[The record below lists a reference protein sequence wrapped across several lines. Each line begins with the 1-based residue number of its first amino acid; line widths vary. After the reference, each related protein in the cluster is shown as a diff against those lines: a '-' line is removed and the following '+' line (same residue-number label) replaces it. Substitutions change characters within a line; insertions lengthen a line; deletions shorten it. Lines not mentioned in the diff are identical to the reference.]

1 MALQNGCN
9 MDVHP
14 VSIGDI
20 NIPNNVILSP
30 LAGITDYPLR
40 EICRRFG
47 AGLVVSEMI
56 SSQAIVRNNRRAGKM
71 VSTSREEYPLMVQ
84 VSGSDPEIMAR
95 AAVMNVELGAAIIDI
110 NMGCPQRK
118 IVKTGAGAA
127 LMKTPELAEQI
138 IRKVIHAVSCPVTVK
153 MRLGWDSNSRNVVDL
168 ARAADAAGVAMITV
182 HGRTRSQVFS
192 GTADWEAIAE
202 VVQAVSCPVIAN
214 GDIRTP
220 EDARRCLKVTGAAG
234 IMIGRGALGRP
245 WLFRQIIAC
254 LQDGTII
261 PDPSIS
267 EQHEIIQ
274 GHLKALIDFYGR
286 QTALWLSRKH
296 LAWYSRGLRG
306 SSNFRKAVNYAR
318 SIDDVT
324 GFVSEYY
331 ARLAAMGNGS
341 SQHAP

>member
-1 MALQNGCN
+1 MEQHSSL
-9 MDVHP
+9 VHP
-14 VSIGDI
+14 LLIRDI
-20 NIPNNVILSP
+20 RLPNNIILAP

-40 EICRRFG
+40 RICRGFG

-71 VSTSREEYPLMVQ
+71 VSTSRQEYPLMVQ

-95 AAVMNVELGAAIIDI
+95 AAVMNVELGAAVIDI

-138 IRKVIHAVSCPVTVK
+138 IRQVIEAVSCPVTVK
-153 MRLGWDSNSRNVVDL
+153 MRLGWDSTSQNVVEL
-168 ARAADAAGVAMITV
+168 AQAAEAAGVSMITV
-182 HGRTRSQVFS
+182 HGRTRSQIFS
-192 GTADWEAIAE
+192 GTANWEAIAE
-202 VVQAVSCPVIAN
+202 VVQAVKCPVIAN

-220 EDARRCLKVTGAAG
+220 DDARRCLEITGAAG

-245 WLFRQIIAC
+245 WLFRQVIAC

-261 PDPSIS
+261 PDPVLS
-267 EQHEIIQ
+267 EQYDIVQ
-274 GHLKALIDFYGR
+274 GHLQALIEFYGR

-296 LAWYSRGLRG
+296 LAWYSKGLRG
-306 SSNFRKAVNYAR
+306 SSNFRKAVNYAS
-318 SIDDVT
+318 SIDEVISFTD
-324 GFVSEYY
+324 EYY
-331 ARLAAMGNGS
+331 SRLQALE
-341 SQHAP
+341 